1 MPQDSKYLLIR
12 YSSVVLRNLKIL
24 DYDFDTHN
32 VPEQADSFS
41 SFFKISRK
49 AEFIHILHFLF
60 RTLNPVKYDTEL
72 RAFLGPKSDVGFKNA
87 TYRWLRILSA
97 EFPKVISNFFATWGC
112 PAGIGVVRLLANLSS
127 YVLVISNG
135 MLSFNKQIMENDP
148 NCEWVSFNSIGIVQ
162 RNLKH
167 SLSHIISEDL
177 LQRELQKGSEALD
190 VEVQHASEEILK
202 FKQLI
207 VSDSDLRNNMNDT
220 QLFSLCSDK
229 TIGLPDELIA
239 YQLELTKKV
248 STLKQQIKTYLDR
261 HKPSL
266 LQFNN
271 ILDSLN
277 DHKPFTLNGSKM
289 RFLQS
294 GNILSSYLND
304 DTKEEPKQIDGKL
317 NFHSFLRH
325 SMMLLQMAFKSYNP
339 CFTNDKFQELSS
351 SQYSSS
357 DCLTVFKQAI
367 GQFYSQ
373 TSIDSSFSTHSEKE
387 LCQLMKEMRSTIDK
401 LQLELKDEWLRESQ
415 LNIKFPELS
424 ATYSTIS
431 QPCIS
436 CETGDE
442 YDVNNKSNN
451 TFDISAESTLN
462 KTDEAL
468 PIHESS
474 HQLFKK
480 SPARSNLQ
488 FNFPDES
495 TYKHSTSS
503 LKCSPV
509 NDPRMNF
516 LGLKKGNYLKVDHT
530 TSNSL
535 SPPRTR
541 EIENT
546 LQNLSINS
554 PENVLTDEMCTEIMS
569 STTDM
574 LKMKGLDYC
583 EDILKTQFPVT
594 SLVPHKPP
602 SIKYSLKDL
611 SNIPVSIPP
620 TFQSF
625 SSTMELKESHLCNP
639 TNSSF
644 NLIDDDLEFVNDLL
658 PSSPN

>member
-1 MPQDSKYLLIR
+1 
-12 YSSVVLRNLKIL
+12 
-24 DYDFDTHN
+24 
-32 VPEQADSFS
+32 
-41 SFFKISRK
+41 
-49 AEFIHILHFLF
+49 
-60 RTLNPVKYDTEL
+60 
-72 RAFLGPKSDVGFKNA
+72 
-87 TYRWLRILSA
+87 
-97 EFPKVISNFFATWGC
+97 
-112 PAGIGVVRLLANLSS
+112 
-127 YVLVISNG
+127 

-351 SQYSSS
+351 SQYSSFNQNSSS
-357 DCLTVFKQAI
+357 DCLTVFKQAV

-373 TSIDSSFSTHSEKE
+373 TSIDSNFSTHSEKE

-436 CETGDE
+436 YETG
-442 YDVNNKSNN
+442 
-451 TFDISAESTLN
+451 A
-462 KTDEAL
+462 
-468 PIHESS
+468 
-474 HQLFKK
+474 
-480 SPARSNLQ
+480 PARSNLQ

-516 LGLKKGNYLKVDHT
+516 LDLKKGNYLKVDHT
-530 TSNSL
+530 ISNSL

-541 EIENT
+541 KIENT

-554 PENVLTDEMCTEIMS
+554 PENVLTDEMYTEIMT

-620 TFQSF
+620 TFLSF
-625 SSTMELKESHLCNP
+625 SSTMELKESHLCTP

-644 NLIDDDLEFVNDLL
+644 NLIDDNLEFVNDLL

>member
-1 MPQDSKYLLIR
+1 MF
-12 YSSVVLRNLKIL
+12 LR
-24 DYDFDTHN
+24 
-32 VPEQADSFS
+32 
-41 SFFKISRK
+41 
-49 AEFIHILHFLF
+49 
-60 RTLNPVKYDTEL
+60 L
-72 RAFLGPKSDVGFKNA
+72 R
-87 TYRWLRILSA
+87 
-97 EFPKVISNFFATWGC
+97 
-112 PAGIGVVRLLANLSS
+112 
-127 YVLVISNG
+127 
-135 MLSFNKQIMENDP
+135 
-148 NCEWVSFNSIGIVQ
+148 
-162 RNLKH
+162 
-167 SLSHIISEDL
+167 
-177 LQRELQKGSEALD
+177 
-190 VEVQHASEEILK
+190 
-202 FKQLI
+202 
-207 VSDSDLRNNMNDT
+207 
-220 QLFSLCSDK
+220 
-229 TIGLPDELIA
+229 
-239 YQLELTKKV
+239 
-248 STLKQQIKTYLDR
+248 
-261 HKPSL
+261 
-266 LQFNN
+266 
-271 ILDSLN
+271 
-277 DHKPFTLNGSKM
+277 
-289 RFLQS
+289 
-294 GNILSSYLND
+294 
-304 DTKEEPKQIDGKL
+304 
-317 NFHSFLRH
+317 FLRH

-351 SQYSSS
+351 SQYSSFNQNSSS
-357 DCLTVFKQAI
+357 DCLTVFKQAV

-373 TSIDSSFSTHSEKE
+373 TSIDSNFSTHSEKE

-436 CETGDE
+436 YETGGK
-442 YDVNNKSNN
+442 YNVNNKSNN

-516 LGLKKGNYLKVDHT
+516 LDLKKGNYLKVDHT
-530 TSNSL
+530 ISNSL

-541 EIENT
+541 KIENT

-554 PENVLTDEMCTEIMS
+554 PENVLTDEMYTEIMT

-620 TFQSF
+620 TFLSF
-625 SSTMELKESHLCNP
+625 SSTMELKESHLCTP

-644 NLIDDDLEFVNDLL
+644 NLIDRGFVLGCAEKYTNNYHVKSNSGLGL
-658 PSSPN
+658 

>member
-1 MPQDSKYLLIR
+1 
-12 YSSVVLRNLKIL
+12 
-24 DYDFDTHN
+24 
-32 VPEQADSFS
+32 
-41 SFFKISRK
+41 
-49 AEFIHILHFLF
+49 
-60 RTLNPVKYDTEL
+60 
-72 RAFLGPKSDVGFKNA
+72 
-87 TYRWLRILSA
+87 
-97 EFPKVISNFFATWGC
+97 
-112 PAGIGVVRLLANLSS
+112 
-127 YVLVISNG
+127 
-135 MLSFNKQIMENDP
+135 
-148 NCEWVSFNSIGIVQ
+148 
-162 RNLKH
+162 
-167 SLSHIISEDL
+167 
-177 LQRELQKGSEALD
+177 
-190 VEVQHASEEILK
+190 
-202 FKQLI
+202 
-207 VSDSDLRNNMNDT
+207 
-220 QLFSLCSDK
+220 
-229 TIGLPDELIA
+229 
-239 YQLELTKKV
+239 
-248 STLKQQIKTYLDR
+248 
-261 HKPSL
+261 
-266 LQFNN
+266 
-271 ILDSLN
+271 
-277 DHKPFTLNGSKM
+277 
-289 RFLQS
+289 
-294 GNILSSYLND
+294 
-304 DTKEEPKQIDGKL
+304 
-317 NFHSFLRH
+317 
-325 SMMLLQMAFKSYNP
+325 MMLLQMAFKSYNP

-357 DCLTVFKQAI
+357 DCLTVFKQAV

-373 TSIDSSFSTHSEKE
+373 TSIDSNFSTHSEKE

-436 CETGDE
+436 YETGDE

-530 TSNSL
+530 ISNSL

-546 LQNLSINS
+546 LENLSINS
-554 PENVLTDEMCTEIMS
+554 PENVLTDEMYTEIMS

-594 SLVPHKPP
+594 TLVPHKPP

-625 SSTMELKESHLCNP
+625 SSTMELKESHLCNS
-639 TNSSF
+639 TNNSF
-644 NLIDDDLEFVNDLL
+644 NLIDDNLEFVNDLL

>member
-1 MPQDSKYLLIR
+1 
-12 YSSVVLRNLKIL
+12 
-24 DYDFDTHN
+24 
-32 VPEQADSFS
+32 
-41 SFFKISRK
+41 
-49 AEFIHILHFLF
+49 
-60 RTLNPVKYDTEL
+60 
-72 RAFLGPKSDVGFKNA
+72 
-87 TYRWLRILSA
+87 
-97 EFPKVISNFFATWGC
+97 
-112 PAGIGVVRLLANLSS
+112 
-127 YVLVISNG
+127 

-148 NCEWVSFNSIGIVQ
+148 DCEWMSFNSIESVQ
-162 RNLKH
+162 RNLEH
-167 SLSHIISEDL
+167 SLSHIISGDL

-202 FKQLI
+202 FKHLI

-304 DTKEEPKQIDGKL
+304 NTKEELKQINGKL
-317 NFHSFLRH
+317 NFHLFLRH

-351 SQYSSS
+351 SQCSSLNQNSSS
-357 DCLTVFKQAI
+357 DCLTVFKQAV

-373 TSIDSSFSTHSEKE
+373 TSIDSNFSTHSEKE
-387 LCQLMKEMRSTIDK
+387 LCQLMNEMHSSIDK
-401 LQLELKDEWLRESQ
+401 LQLELYQKYNYVTSLVFIFLFFYRKDEWLRESQ

-436 CETGDE
+436 YETGDE
-442 YDVNNKSNN
+442 YDVNNKFNN

-468 PIHESS
+468 PESS

-516 LGLKKGNYLKVDHT
+516 LGLKKGNYLKVDHAI
-530 TSNSL
+530 SNSL

-554 PENVLTDEMCTEIMS
+554 PENVLTDKMCTEVMS

-583 EDILKTQFPVT
+583 KDILKTQFPVT
-594 SLVPHKPP
+594 SLVPHKSP

-620 TFQSF
+620 TLQSL
-625 SSTMELKESHLCNP
+625 SSTMELKESHLCTT

>member
-1 MPQDSKYLLIR
+1 M
-12 YSSVVLRNLKIL
+12 
-24 DYDFDTHN
+24 
-32 VPEQADSFS
+32 
-41 SFFKISRK
+41 
-49 AEFIHILHFLF
+49 
-60 RTLNPVKYDTEL
+60 
-72 RAFLGPKSDVGFKNA
+72 
-87 TYRWLRILSA
+87 
-97 EFPKVISNFFATWGC
+97 
-112 PAGIGVVRLLANLSS
+112 RLLANLSS

-148 NCEWVSFNSIGIVQ
+148 NCEWVSFNSIESVQ
-162 RNLKH
+162 RNLEH

-190 VEVQHASEEILK
+190 VEVQHASEEILE

-207 VSDSDLRNNMNDT
+207 FSDSDLRNNMDDT

-248 STLKQQIKTYLDR
+248 SNLKQQIKTYLDR

-277 DHKPFTLNGSKM
+277 DHKPFILNGSKM

-317 NFHSFLRH
+317 NFHLFLRH
-325 SMMLLQMAFKSYNP
+325 SMMLLQMAIKSYNP

-351 SQYSSS
+351 SQYSSLNQNSSS
-357 DCLTVFKQAI
+357 DCLTVFKQAV

-373 TSIDSSFSTHSEKE
+373 TSIDSNFSTHSEKE
-387 LCQLMKEMRSTIDK
+387 LCQLMKEMHSTIDK
-401 LQLELKDEWLRESQ
+401 LQLELYSLSFCFFYRKDEWLRESQ

-436 CETGDE
+436 YETGDK

-468 PIHESS
+468 PIHEPS

-495 TYKHSTSS
+495 AYKHSTSS
-503 LKCSPV
+503 LKCNPV

-535 SPPRTR
+535 SSPRTR

-554 PENVLTDEMCTEIMS
+554 PENVLTDEKCTGKS
-569 STTDM
+569 
-574 LKMKGLDYC
+574 KMY
-583 EDILKTQFPVT
+583 
-594 SLVPHKPP
+594 
-602 SIKYSLKDL
+602 
-611 SNIPVSIPP
+611 
-620 TFQSF
+620 
-625 SSTMELKESHLCNP
+625 
-639 TNSSF
+639 SF
-644 NLIDDDLEFVNDLL
+644 NVEFRYRCNRIEHSYNLDHLALMIMFFLVNLLLYRSCRLRYVLINFIASIV
-658 PSSPN
+658 

>member
-1 MPQDSKYLLIR
+1 M
-12 YSSVVLRNLKIL
+12 
-24 DYDFDTHN
+24 
-32 VPEQADSFS
+32 
-41 SFFKISRK
+41 
-49 AEFIHILHFLF
+49 
-60 RTLNPVKYDTEL
+60 
-72 RAFLGPKSDVGFKNA
+72 
-87 TYRWLRILSA
+87 
-97 EFPKVISNFFATWGC
+97 
-112 PAGIGVVRLLANLSS
+112 RLLANLSS

-148 NCEWVSFNSIGIVQ
+148 NCEWVSFNSIESVQ

-190 VEVQHASEEILK
+190 VEVQHASEEILE

-207 VSDSDLRNNMNDT
+207 VSDSDLRNNMDDT

-248 STLKQQIKTYLDR
+248 SNLKQQIKTYLDR

-277 DHKPFTLNGSKM
+277 DHKPFILNGSKM

-317 NFHSFLRH
+317 NFHLFLRH
-325 SMMLLQMAFKSYNP
+325 SMMLLQMAIKSYNP
-339 CFTNDKFQELSS
+339 CFTDDKFQELSS
-351 SQYSSS
+351 SQYSSLNQNSSS
-357 DCLTVFKQAI
+357 DCLTVFKQAV

-373 TSIDSSFSTHSEKE
+373 TSIDSNFSTHSEKE
-387 LCQLMKEMRSTIDK
+387 LCQLMKEMHSTIDK

-436 CETGDE
+436 YETGDK

-468 PIHESS
+468 PIHEPS

-480 SPARSNLQ
+480 SPTRNNLQ

-495 TYKHSTSS
+495 AYKHSTSS
-503 LKCSPV
+503 LKCNPV

-535 SPPRTR
+535 SSPRTR

-554 PENVLTDEMCTEIMS
+554 PENVLTDEKCTEIMS

-625 SSTMELKESHLCNP
+625 SSTMELKGSHLCNP